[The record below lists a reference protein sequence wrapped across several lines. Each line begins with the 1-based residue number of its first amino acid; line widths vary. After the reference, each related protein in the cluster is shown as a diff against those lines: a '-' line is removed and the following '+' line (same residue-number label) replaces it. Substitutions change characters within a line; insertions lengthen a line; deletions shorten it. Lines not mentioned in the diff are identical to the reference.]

1 MSKDTITEIDEDQ
14 DFGFTFVDG
23 ETLTDASEVED
34 LKKRIR
40 ELKKMFLPLLQ
51 NLNKN
56 PEKDMIKWPNR
67 KELLDKQIKKL
78 LQITDI

>member
-1 MSKDTITEIDEDQ
+1 MSRDKVTEINEDQ

-23 ETLTDASEVED
+23 DSLTDVSEAED
-34 LKKRIR
+34 LKNRIK
-40 ELKKMFLPLLQ
+40 ELRKMFLPLLQ

-78 LQITDI
+78 LELTDI

>member
-1 MSKDTITEIDEDQ
+1 MSKDDIVELDNEE
-14 DFGFTFVDG
+14 DFGFTFVG
-23 ETLTDASEVED
+23 EDEISQQSEVED
-34 LKKRIR
+34 LRRRIV

-67 KELLDKQIKKL
+67 KDLLDKQIKKL
-78 LQITDI
+78 KELTNI